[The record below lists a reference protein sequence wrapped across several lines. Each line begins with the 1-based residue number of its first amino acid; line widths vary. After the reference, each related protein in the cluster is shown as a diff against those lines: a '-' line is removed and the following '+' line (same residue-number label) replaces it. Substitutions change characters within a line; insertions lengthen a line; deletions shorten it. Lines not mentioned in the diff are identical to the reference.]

1 MMPSL
6 KYFAPAG
13 LVRLWEFRQRFRALG
28 LPADWASVQKYRK
41 ALDLSQIELIP
52 FEKIHSFK
60 CVVDVGANVGEWSI
74 GMALLT
80 KVPEI
85 IAFEP
90 APDIF
95 AQLREN
101 AKPYPQIRCV
111 QSAIGAARGQ
121 ITLNVHRLHQMSSVL
136 QIREAA
142 RNVHGMQQDIA
153 VPVQVPV
160 TSLDEELST
169 YGEISLLKVDVQGY
183 EPEVFAGARS
193 VLLRTDILMVE
204 ATFSSY
210 YRGDMQF
217 DQQHRLITALAPFK
231 LWGISAPHCAPSGQ
245 PLWAD
250 AVYVRSE

>member
-1 MMPSL
+1 MRSL

-13 LVRLWEFRQRFRALG
+13 LVRLWEFRHRFRALG
-28 LPADWASVQKYRK
+28 LPAHWADVQEYRK

-52 FEKIHSFK
+52 PEKIPSLK
-60 CVVDVGANVGEWSI
+60 CVVDVGANVGDWSV

-80 KVPEI
+80 RVPEI

-90 APDIF
+90 VPDVF

-111 QSAIGAARGQ
+111 QSAIGAGRGQ
-121 ITLNVHRLHQMSSVL
+121 ITLNVHRRHQMSSVL
-136 QIREAA
+136 QIREEA
-142 RNVHGMQQDIA
+142 RDVHGMQEDIA
-153 VPVQVPV
+153 LPIQVRV
-160 TSLDEELST
+160 TSLDEELSA

-183 EPEVFAGARS
+183 EPEVFDGARS
-193 VLLRTDILMVE
+193 ILFRTEILMVE
-204 ATFSSY
+204 VTYASY

-217 DQQHRLITALAPFK
+217 DEQHRLITSLAPFK
-231 LWGISAPHCAPSGQ
+231 LWGISSPHCAPSGQ

-250 AVYVRSE
+250 AVYVRSV